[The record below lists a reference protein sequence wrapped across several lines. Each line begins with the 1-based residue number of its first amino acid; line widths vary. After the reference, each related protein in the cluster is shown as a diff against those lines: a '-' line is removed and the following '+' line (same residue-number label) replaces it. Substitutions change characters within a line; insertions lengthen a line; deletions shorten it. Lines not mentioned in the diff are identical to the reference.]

1 MPVLKKGKA
10 GTQSQYYEKGVLLMV
25 PMKYKGLGFDR
36 YDSEAYN
43 KEAVAAMKAL
53 VGEAAKGAFVYGP
66 PGTGKSMLVAVFAN
80 EKTKAGT
87 DTMFLT
93 AAELF
98 SETIGAA
105 NETARIKFTE
115 KAESAA
121 CLVVDDL
128 DAAHL
133 NQEAGETLIGLLKV
147 RGDKKLQ
154 TIVASKFP
162 LADVPAKTEGVGE
175 ELHEIL
181 EALGDHIVLK

>member
-1 MPVLKKGKA
+1 
-10 GTQSQYYEKGVLLMV
+10 MV
-25 PMKYKGLGFDR
+25 PMKYKGLGFER
-36 YDSEAYN
+36 YDSDAYN
-43 KEAVAAMKAL
+43 KEAVASMKGL
-53 VGEAAKGAFVYGP
+53 VAETEKGAFVYGP

-105 NETARIKFTE
+105 NETERIKFTE
-115 KAESAA
+115 KAESAP

-162 LADVPAKTEGVGE
+162 LADVPEKTEGVGE
-175 ELHEIL
+175 ELHQIL
-181 EALGDHIVLK
+181 QGLGEHVVLK

>member
-1 MPVLKKGKA
+1 
-10 GTQSQYYEKGVLLMV
+10 MV
-25 PMKYKGLGFDR
+25 PMKYKGLGFER
-36 YDSEAYN
+36 YDSDAYN
-43 KEAVAAMKAL
+43 KEAVKAMKAL
-53 VGEAAKGAFVYGP
+53 VADTAKGAFVYGP

-80 EKTKAGT
+80 EKTKTGT

-115 KAESAA
+115 KAEMIP

-147 RGDKKLQ
+147 REGKKLQ

-175 ELHEIL
+175 ELHEKL
-181 EALGDHIVLK
+181 EALGEHIVLK

>member
-43 KEAVAAMKAL
+43 KEAVATMKAL

-66 PGTGKSMLVAVFAN
+66 PGTGKSMLIAVFAN

-105 NETARIKFTE
+105 NETSRIKFTE
-115 KAESAA
+115 KAEAA
-121 CLVVDDL
+121 PCLVVDDL

-147 RGDKKLQ
+147 RQDNNRQ

-162 LADVPAKTEGVGE
+162 LADVPKKTEGVGE
-175 ELHEIL
+175 ELHEML
-181 EALGDHIVLK
+181 EELGEHVVLK

>member
-1 MPVLKKGKA
+1 MK
-10 GTQSQYYEKGVLLMV
+10 KGVLLMV
-25 PMKYKGLGFDR
+25 PMKYKGLGFER
-36 YDSEAYN
+36 YDSDAYN
-43 KEAVAAMKAL
+43 KEAVASMKAL
-53 VGEAAKGAFVYGP
+53 VAEATKGAFVYGP

-80 EKTKAGT
+80 EKEKAGT

-98 SETIGAA
+98 SETLGAA

-115 KAESAA
+115 KAEAAA
-121 CLVVDDL
+121 CLVIDDL

-147 RGDKKLQ
+147 RGDKNLQ

-162 LADVPAKTEGVGE
+162 LAEVPAKTEEVGE

-181 EALGDHIVLK
+181 EALGEHIVLK

>member
-1 MPVLKKGKA
+1 
-10 GTQSQYYEKGVLLMV
+10 MV
-25 PMKYKGLGFDR
+25 PMKYKGLGFER
-36 YDSEAYN
+36 YDSDAYN
-43 KEAVAAMKAL
+43 KESVAVMKTL
-53 VGEAAKGAFVYGP
+53 VADTAKGAFVYGP

-98 SETIGAA
+98 SETLGAA
-105 NETARIKFTE
+105 NETARIKFFGKVE
-115 KAESAA
+115 AVP

-133 NQEAGETLIGLLKV
+133 NREAGETLIGLLKV
-147 RGDKKLQ
+147 REGKNLQ

-162 LADVPAKTEGVGE
+162 LAEVSAKTEGVGDELQE
-175 ELHEIL
+175 ELNG
-181 EALGDHIVLK
+181 LGEHIVLK